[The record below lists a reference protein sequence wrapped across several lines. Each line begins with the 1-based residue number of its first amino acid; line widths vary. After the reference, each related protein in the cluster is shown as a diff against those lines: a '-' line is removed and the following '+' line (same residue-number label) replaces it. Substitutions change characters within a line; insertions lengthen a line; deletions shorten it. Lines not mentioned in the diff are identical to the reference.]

1 MSNLLIK
8 GAHVLLDD
16 YTVKEADI
24 AVKDTEILAIGD
36 IPADFKADR
45 TVDGSNHFAAPGF
58 VNGHT
63 HASMTML
70 RSYGDDMELMDWL
83 NNRIWPTEAKM
94 VEKDIRVGGELALLE
109 MIKTGTTTYADMY
122 GPHMESVI
130 EATIKA
136 GIRGVIARG
145 AIGLFPAGRQI
156 LEDNVQLFEN
166 YHGAGDGLI
175 TIMMGVH
182 APYTCPPE
190 FCEYARELA
199 VKHQIPIHIHM
210 NETQTEIKQIQEQY
224 GKRPFKYI
232 EDTGL
237 FELPSIAAHCVWLD
251 DEDISI
257 MKKHNISAIHNPG
270 SNMKLASGVSP
281 VPRLLK
287 EGVNVALGTDGA
299 SSNNNLD
306 MLEEV
311 RLAAMLHK
319 VNELDPLAV
328 PAKVALQLGTENGA
342 KALLLDKVGKLTPGY
357 KADIVLYDMNRA
369 DWCPRHDL
377 VSLLVY
383 SASSSSVDAV
393 ICDGKVI
400 MEKGEVLTLDEERI
414 LHEAQE
420 TAMDLVNR

>member
-16 YTVKEADI
+16 YAVKEADI
-24 AVKDTEILAIGD
+24 AVKDTEILSIGH

-109 MIKTGTTTYADMY
+109 MIKTGTTAYADMY

-156 LEDNVQLFEN
+156 LEDNVKLFEN

-210 NETQTEIKQIQEQY
+210 NETQAEIKQIQEQY

-237 FELPSIAAHCVWLD
+237 FELPAIAAHCVWLD
-251 DEDISI
+251 NEDIAI

-287 EGVNVALGTDGA
+287 EGINVALGTDGA

-357 KADIVLYDMNRA
+357 TVLNEMRA
-369 DWCPRHDL
+369 SGMRQ
-377 VSLLVY
+377 
-383 SASSSSVDAV
+383 
-393 ICDGKVI
+393 
-400 MEKGEVLTLDEERI
+400 TLDMPTVYYELAI
-414 LHEAQE
+414 LDALKAIKGRWGILRDILKRLAAFHEGFTKE
-420 TAMDLVNR
+420 DRTYIYTILKWSS